1 MKSFIKEPAMMMIL
15 LVAFTP
21 LAFILMPVIAL
32 FSTAAA
38 VALMFVNWHTPDGKK
53 HA

>member
-1 MKSFIKEPAMMMIL
+1 MKNKMKEPAMMIIL

-21 LAFILMPVIAL
+21 LAFVLMPVIAL

-38 VALMFVNWHTPDGKK
+38 VALMFMNWRTPGSQHHT
-53 HA
+53 